1 MSRPVRIAKH
11 PVHPMLVV
19 FPIGLW
25 VFSLLSDV
33 VFLLGGSERWNDIA
47 FYTMAGGLVGALAA
61 ALPGLFDMLSIS
73 DPKVGKIAW
82 NHMILNAIAV
92 LIFAADL
99 SARILSRPGA
109 TLPVVLSVAGVIL
122 LALAGWLGGEMVYVH
137 GAGVEQQPRNGGV
150 DRHEKRQGKV
160 RRFG

>member
-47 FYTMAGGLVGALAA
+47 FYTMSGGLVGALAA
-61 ALPGLFDMLSIS
+61 AVPGLFDMLSIS
-73 DPKVGKIAW
+73 DQKVGKIAW
-82 NHMILNAIAV
+82 NHMILNAIAI

-99 SARILSRPGA
+99 SARILSRRGA
-109 TLPVVLSVAGVIL
+109 TLPIVLSVAGVTL

-137 GAGVEQQPRNGGV
+137 GTGVEQQPRNGGV
-150 DRHEKRQGKV
+150 DRQEKQQGNL
-160 RRFG
+160 RRLG

>member
-1 MSRPVRIAKH
+1 MSSPASIAKH
-11 PVHPMLVV
+11 PIHPMLVV

-33 VFLLGGSERWNDIA
+33 VFLVGGSEQWNDIA
-47 FYTMAGGLVGALAA
+47 FYTMAGGLIGALAA
-61 ALPGLFDMLSIS
+61 AIPGLFDMLSIS

-82 NHMILNAIAV
+82 NHMIFNAIAV
-92 LIFAADL
+92 VIFAADL

-109 TLPVVLSVAGVIL
+109 TLPVLLSVAGIVF

-137 GAGVEQQPRNGGV
+137 GAGVEQRPRNGV
-150 DRHEKRQGKV
+150 SERHGKRQGNV
-160 RRFG
+160 RHFG